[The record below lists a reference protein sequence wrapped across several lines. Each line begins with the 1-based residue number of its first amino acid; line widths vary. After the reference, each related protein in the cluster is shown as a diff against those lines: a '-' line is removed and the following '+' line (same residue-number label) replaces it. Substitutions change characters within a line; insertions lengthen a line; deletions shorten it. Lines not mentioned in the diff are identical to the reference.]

1 MRMWTG
7 RAAKASPASCWCA
20 ILLKSGVLG
29 WEVGM
34 VRRCAGECMRAKRV
48 SSLPRKAFFR
58 ERAQKSSENKETSQ
72 FSLPSRHQKRSR
84 TRDGAVNLRR
94 VTKRRDERRVA
105 TLNASVEW
113 EAVPAGAAWVN

>member
-20 ILLKSGVLG
+20 KLLKSGVLV

-58 ERAQKSSENKETSQ
+58 
-72 FSLPSRHQKRSR
+72 
-84 TRDGAVNLRR
+84 
-94 VTKRRDERRVA
+94 
-105 TLNASVEW
+105 
-113 EAVPAGAAWVN
+113 